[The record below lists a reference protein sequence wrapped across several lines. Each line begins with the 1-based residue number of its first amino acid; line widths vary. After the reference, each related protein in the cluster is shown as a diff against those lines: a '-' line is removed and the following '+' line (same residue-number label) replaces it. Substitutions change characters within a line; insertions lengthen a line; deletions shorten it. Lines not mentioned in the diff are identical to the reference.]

1 VTAVD
6 VSDQRAAG
14 LERLHLRFRYS
25 EVRPRLAEIGLVLG
39 YPGGELPEVVA
50 DAAGQIEARGE
61 ALWSIEG
68 GCLVYPG
75 LSVDR
80 GNHQLTTQGIAFEVG
95 KIVGGQ
101 LSRATALAVFLCTAG
116 RGIEE
121 LSRGLMAGGDP
132 FTGYVADCMGSLVV
146 EAAMDRIHD
155 ALEHHLAAR
164 GLRITNRYS
173 PGYCEWHVSEQQK
186 LFRLLPPGYCGVSLT
201 DTSLMRPVKS
211 VSGFI
216 GVGPQVRRAPYTCSL
231 CDLHDCLY
239 RRLAGERGPA
249 EAHG

>member
-1 VTAVD
+1 MGER
-6 VSDQRAAG
+6 DQSGAG
-14 LERLHLRFRYS
+14 LEQLHCRFQYA
-25 EVRPRLAEIGLVLG
+25 EVRPRLADVGLVLG

-50 DAAGQIEARGE
+50 EGIGQIEARGE
-61 ALWSIEG
+61 ELWSIEG
-68 GCLVYPG
+68 GCLLYPE

-80 GNHQLTTQGIAFEVG
+80 AGHQVTAQGIGFQVG
-95 KIVGGQ
+95 KIVAGQ
-101 LSRATALAVFLCTAG
+101 LSRASGLAVFLCTAG
-116 RGIEE
+116 PGIER
-121 LSRGLMAGGDP
+121 LSRGLMSGGDP
-132 FTGYVADCMGSLVV
+132 FTGYLADCMGSLVV
-146 EAAMDRIHD
+146 EAAIDRIQD
-155 ALEHHLAAR
+155 ALERHLAAR

-216 GVGPQVRRAPYTCSL
+216 GVGPQVRRVPYTCSL
-231 CDLHDCLY
+231 CDLQDCLY

>member
-1 VTAVD
+1 VGA
-6 VSDQRAAG
+6 SDQSGAG
-14 LERLHLRFRYS
+14 LEQLHCRFRYA
-25 EVRPRLAEIGLVLG
+25 EVRPKLKELGLVLG

-50 DAAGQIEARGE
+50 EAVEQIEARGE
-61 ALWSIEG
+61 ELWSIEG
-68 GCLVYPG
+68 GCLVYPQ

-80 GNHQLTTQGIAFEVG
+80 ASWELTAQGIGFQVG
-95 KIVGGQ
+95 KIVAGQ
-101 LSRATALAVFLCTAG
+101 LSRASALAVFLCTAG
-116 RGIEE
+116 KGIEQ
-121 LSRGLMAGGDP
+121 LSRGLMSGGDP

-146 EAAMDRIHD
+146 EAAIDRIHD
-155 ALEHHLAAR
+155 ALERHVAAR

-186 LFRLLPPGYCGVSLT
+186 LFRLLPQGYCGVSLT

-216 GVGPQVRRAPYTCSL
+216 GVGAQVRRAPYTCNL
-231 CDLHDCLY
+231 CDLHECLY